1 MNSLQPILLV
11 EDDAVDIMTIKRCF
25 KQLNITNE
33 LLVATN
39 GKMAFDIL
47 LNAIHPPHPCL
58 VILDINMPIMD
69 GISATK
75 KIIEKY
81 GNQRP
86 AIVAMTANVFQEDRD
101 KCKAAG
107 MDDFIAKPIDIS
119 ELVRVLSKY
128 EKPIELMINTELKH

>member
-58 VILDINMPIMD
+58 VILDINMPIMN
-69 GISATK
+69 GLEFLNQIK
-75 KIIEKY
+75 K
-81 GNQRP
+81 N
-86 AIVAMTANVFQEDRD
+86 
-101 KCKAAG
+101 AA
-107 MDDFIAKPIDIS
+107 
-119 ELVRVLSKY
+119 
-128 EKPIELMINTELKH
+128 LKHIPVVILSSSKEEKDIMYCYTQGIAGYMLKPLEYDKFVESIRLLNNYWSMNELPL